1 MVRFGFL
8 FATGTGGGFVR
19 TQRTPP
25 PYGPDDSQEERQ
37 YLTDTGSTEVSVL
50 KQAKKDIHKCCCRD
64 CFPCIPA
71 RYVLSVMGSLGFLIV
86 YALRVNMSVALV
98 AMVNETASS
107 SGPHKRAG
115 SNGSTVFSS
124 CQPTAP
130 VFNWGP
136 EDQGGRKLRYSTCS
150 ICGESRL
157 NLSLPRRHSVSVICK
172 PPPSF
177 MSALYLYSFPRLG
190 IVLFLLRLHPHS
202 NSRRL
207 LGHSFQWQACL
218 WFGRGPHVSPHPVDT
233 SCCHHQ
239 HLALGGT

>member
-1 MVRFGFL
+1 ML
-8 FATGTGGGFVR
+8 
-19 TQRTPP
+19 
-25 PYGPDDSQEERQ
+25 
-37 YLTDTGSTEVSVL
+37 
-50 KQAKKDIHKCCCRD
+50 
-64 CFPCIPA
+64 
-71 RYVLSVMGSLGFLIV
+71 LSRLLPLHPR
-86 YALRVNMSVALV
+86 ALRLV
-98 AMVNETASS
+98 RYGVSWVSDRVRSAREHERGLGGHGERDGHSS
-107 SGPHKRAG
+107 SGPHTRAG

-218 WFGRGPHVSPHPVDT
+218 WFGCGPHVSPHPVDT
-233 SCCHHQ
+233 SCRHHQ
-239 HLALGGT
+239 HLAPGGT